1 MWLPLYIK
9 YSQERINVFQLKLQE
24 HSIHGASAD
33 ERFLCIQGTSY
44 GLYWNFSF
52 KSFQI
57 QTHSGD
63 TGILVHNTTKNRC
76 FHSNYGLVHRLR
88 YESLIANFDMPIH
101 GVKAT

>member
-1 MWLPLYIK
+1 MLMWLPLYIK

-57 QTHSGD
+57 QTYA
-63 TGILVHNTTKNRC
+63 TKNRC
-76 FHSNYGLVHRLR
+76 FHSNYGLIHRLR